1 MKSFVV
7 CCAVLALAAG
17 AAAQTPKYGVK
28 VEAEKNVDYAKFKTY
43 TWTQGQPSPD
53 KAIDSQIM
61 AAVDRELAG
70 LGMTKATSGAGDIEV
85 AYYSVTR
92 TDVNLKAKPDA
103 KGLQP
108 EISVGTLMVAL
119 LEPGSRKRLLRLR
132 VDKSIDGVER
142 AQSERVIN
150 AAVTEMF
157 EQYPT
162 RTKGK
167 K

>member
-1 MKSFVV
+1 MKSFLV
-7 CCAVLALAAG
+7 CCAVLAAAAI

-28 VEAEKNVDYAKFKTY
+28 VESEKGVDYTKFKTY
-43 TWTQGQPSPD
+43 SWTQGQPSPD
-53 KAIDSQIM
+53 KTIEGQIVT
-61 AAVDRELAG
+61 AVDRELAG
-70 LGMTKATSGAGDIEV
+70 LGMTKATSGAGDVLV

-119 LEPGSRKRLLRLR
+119 LDPPSRKRLLRLR
-132 VDKSIDGVER
+132 VDKPINGVER
-142 AQSERVIN
+142 SQAEGVIS
-150 AAVTEMF
+150 AAVAEMF
-157 EQYPT
+157 QLYPT
-162 RTKGK
+162 RK